1 MRLDFGDFYIYIY
14 LSLHKTLCKNLVSSS
29 VLISKKKGRDLRRRE
44 LYSHCMDVWIHY
56 KSDHDKPKDVVSISE
71 KALEDFPRRVL
82 PIFTPWFPPGTERSC
97 PIKPKKVPPVIS
109 FNHQTNSD
117 FFPQQPEFVFPTST
131 DNPEK
136 FEDTGKRKFIPI
148 PTPANEHRKADF
160 DNVAKKCKRS
170 WSVIPPKTKTP
181 QRTQYISGQ
190 LHKTVQRY
198 GLDLHQRAKWI
209 ISELNCAPQS
219 IEEVWSK
226 LSHDIKHSRLPTC
239 NANYQ
244 RNLIQIWVY
253 CDISYC
259 EYIGNFLRDN
269 FQLSGELTLA
279 VHKLGDIFKL

>member
-1 MRLDFGDFYIYIY
+1 
-14 LSLHKTLCKNLVSSS
+14 
-29 VLISKKKGRDLRRRE
+29 
-44 LYSHCMDVWIHY
+44 MDVCLHY
-56 KSDHDKPKDVVSISE
+56 KGDQDKSNELVSISE

-82 PIFTPWFPPGTERSC
+82 PIFTPWFPSGTDVSC
-97 PIKPKKVPPVIS
+97 AIKPKKAPPVIS
-109 FNHQTNSD
+109 FHQQKSD
-117 FFPQQPEFVFPTST
+117 ECFPQQPEFVFSSSRCTY
-131 DNPEK
+131 DHEK
-136 FEDTGKRKFIPI
+136 FVDTGKRKLISS
-148 PTPANEHRKADF
+148 PTSADEHTRADF
-160 DNVAKKCKRS
+160 EDVAKKRKRS
-170 WSVIPPKTKTP
+170 WSVLPPKTKTP
-181 QRTQYISGQ
+181 QRTQDISRHLQ
-190 LHKTVQRY
+190 KTVQRY

-226 LSHDIKHSRLPTC
+226 LSHAINHAKLPTC

-259 EYIGNFLRDN
+259 EYIGNFLRET